1 MAVFIK
7 RNTKFPTE
15 KTQTFTTGVDNQAS
29 MVIQVFEGEDSMT
42 RYNYFLGSFKLTG
55 IQAAPRGKPTIKV
68 TFRIDNNG
76 ILNVSAVEETSGKSN
91 KITITNN
98 KGHVLKDEMER
109 IINDAQAYRKEDET
123 ELDRIRAKISL
134 ESYCYNIKTRIN
146 DAKIENTINDH
157 DKKKITDAIEET
169 LTWLETNQVRHILF
183 LFFSICFF
191 LVC

>member
-1 MAVFIK
+1 
-7 RNTKFPTE
+7 
-15 KTQTFTTGVDNQAS
+15 
-29 MVIQVFEGEDSMT
+29 MT

-55 IQAAPRGKPTIKV
+55 IRAAPRGKPTIKV
-68 TFRIDNNG
+68 TFSIDSNG
-76 ILNVSAVEETSGKSN
+76 ILNVSAVEETSRKSN

-134 ESYCYNIKTRIN
+134 ESYCYNTKTRIN

>member
-1 MAVFIK
+1 MAVLIK

-15 KTQTFTTGVDNQAS
+15 KTQIFTTGVDNQAS

-55 IQAAPRGKPTIKV
+55 IPAAPRGKPRIKV

-76 ILNVSAVEETSGKSN
+76 ILNVSAVDEISRECN

-98 KGHVLKDEMER
+98 KGHLSKDEMER

-146 DAKIENTINDH
+146 DAKLENTINDH

-183 LFFSICFF
+183 LLFSICFF
-191 LVC
+191 LVG